1 MKKVLVLA
9 VVALGAFVA
18 QGVNYTWYSEWNVT
32 GWENLVSNNALL
44 LVYQG
49 SQRDSILDIVN
60 GTWSASTA
68 ATLQS
73 NAVEVNTY
81 TQVYAGKASI
91 SRHTMTDISE
101 ETPLF
106 WLMVENGSFEAGTT
120 LRWTD
125 ALTFKEICALNTQGL
140 TKGTPSVSSQVLLYS
155 GTIPEKSGGDVVP
168 EPGVLGLLALG
179 VAGLALRRKVA

>member
-18 QGVNYTWYSEWNVT
+18 QGTTYTWQSTWT
-32 GWENLVSNNALL
+32 GEGFENFGTNGALM
-44 LVYQG
+44 LVYEG
-49 SQRDSILDIVN
+49 AQRDTILSLVQ
-60 GTWSASTA
+60 GETWSDATVSTLKSSA
-68 ATLQS
+68 IETKTFS
-73 NAVEVNTY
+73 IWGTS
-81 TQVYAGKASI
+81 AGI
-91 SRHTMTDISE
+91 SPHTTTIANGD
-101 ETPLF
+101 TLF

>member
-18 QGVNYTWYSEWNVT
+18 QGTTYNWSSTWT
-32 GWENLVSNNALL
+32 GDGFADFGTNGALM
-44 LVYQG
+44 LVYEG
-49 SQRDSILDIVN
+49 AQRDTILSLVQ
-60 GTWSASTA
+60 GETWSDATVSTLKSSAIETKTFKVWGASAGITA
-68 ATLQS
+68 HATTIA
-73 NAVEVNTY
+73 NGDT
-81 TQVYAGKASI
+81 
-91 SRHTMTDISE
+91 
-101 ETPLF
+101 LF

>member
-1 MKKVLVLA
+1 M
-9 VVALGAFVA
+9 
-18 QGVNYTWYSEWNVT
+18 
-32 GWENLVSNNALL
+32 
-44 LVYQG
+44 LVYEG
-49 SQRDSILDIVN
+49 AQRDTILSLVQ
-60 GTWSASTA
+60 GETWSDATVSTLKSSAIETKTFKVWGASAGITA
-68 ATLQS
+68 HATTIA
-73 NAVEVNTY
+73 NGDT
-81 TQVYAGKASI
+81 
-91 SRHTMTDISE
+91 
-101 ETPLF
+101 LF

>member
-18 QGVNYTWYSEWNVT
+18 QGMNYTWYSEWNVT

-81 TQVYAGKASI
+81 TQIYSGKASI

-106 WLMVENGSFEAGTT
+106 WLMVENGSFESGTT
-120 LRWTD
+120 LRWSD
-125 ALTFKEICALNTQGL
+125 ALTLDELCAKNTLL
-140 TKGTPSVSSQVLLYS
+140 TYRNTGNVGTQVLLYS